1 MFEFENFDP
10 TARIKVFGV
19 GGGGSNAVDSM
30 IDAGVQGV
38 EFFALNTDAQA
49 LNRSKAPIKLQIGQ
63 DLAAG
68 RGAGADPR
76 IGEESARE
84 AEESIREMIQGA
96 DMLFITAGL
105 GGGTGTGAAPI
116 IAEIAR
122 SMDILTVAVVTR
134 PFLFEGPQRMRRANE
149 GLERLRQYVDTCLI
163 ISNDKLLSVVDKK
176 SSLSDAFEKANEV
189 LRVGLT
195 SISDLISVPGLI
207 NVDYADVRTIMS
219 KTGGAVMG
227 TGEGKGENRAAEAV
241 RKACNSPLLER
252 VVIEGARGVL
262 ICVAGGPDMTLHE
275 VNEATTMVY
284 QSASP
289 DANIIFGVIIDE
301 NLRDTMRVTIIAT
314 GFDDKPGMMGGM
326 PSTPVFEPAPAP
338 IAQRSA
344 APAPMP
350 VAAPAPAPA
359 PVPTPVAAGQAHQPK
374 RTNLFD

>member
-219 KTGGAVMG
+219 RTGGAVMG

-289 DANIIFGVIIDE
+289 DANIIFGAIIDE
-301 NLRDTMRVTIIAT
+301 SLRDTMRVTIIAT
-314 GFDDKPGMMGGM
+314 GFDEKPGMMGSM
-326 PSTPVFEPAPAP
+326 PGTPAFEPAPAP
-338 IAQRSA
+338 VAQRPA

-359 PVPTPVAAGQAHQPK
+359 PAPTPVAVGQAHQPK